1 MGFYC
6 LDFYDFLE
14 YFGYPVFGTQ
24 TCRTNL
30 DSLELWSIS
39 GWFDSVPDGPT
50 LPGWSESWVHRDAVQ
65 RDNMNSFF
73 LGQRLWATHVFS
85 RVQRIH
91 WIHHDPSDSGTE
103 SACWTWMFV
112 TQFWVASALYGF
124 CSAHADSMETSGRR
138 SFAAKWRGKVWC
150 LRAYPQISS
159 VPHGWR
165 GLQRFFPGLC
175 NTDGQRLAITF
186 VQTGWHGWRAENKHQ
201 VFGGILGN
209 VIENEDGS
217 YGSDDRT
224 SEIRARLSL
233 SKLTRCA
240 SRGRPVTWASEH
252 WLDIDTELY

>member
-1 MGFYC
+1 MGLCC
-6 LDFYDFLE
+6 LEFYDFLE
-14 YFGYPVFGTQ
+14 YFGYPVFGTE

-39 GWFDSVPDGPT
+39 GWFDCQMAPLCLDGPNPECIEMLCKET
-50 LPGWSESWVHRDAVQ
+50 TWIQFFFRSKVVSNAP
-65 RDNMNSFF
+65 SF
-73 LGQRLWATHVFS
+73 GH
-85 RVQRIH
+85 VQRIH
-91 WIHHDPSDSGTE
+91 WIHWIHQIQGPNLPAGHECLWLSSGWLLLCLDSVQGTRIQI
-103 SACWTWMFV
+103 V
-112 TQFWVASALYGF
+112 
-124 CSAHADSMETSGRR
+124 GRR

-165 GLQRFFPGLC
+165 GLQRFFPGLW

-252 WLDIDTELY
+252 WLDIDTDLY